1 MGYVVINIFNM
12 TRLILDDGAR
22 RSVSFRLLL
31 NVFDS
36 FLKHGRNRSS
46 RSTPPTR
53 RRSDRALRE
62 EGRRFFCVAQQESS
76 SAADKERSAKY
87 TLEMEGEG
95 SEGWRPPTK

>member
-1 MGYVVINIFNM
+1 M
-12 TRLILDDGAR
+12 TARGGAFPFGFCLR
-22 RSVSFRLLL
+22 FRL
-31 NVFDS
+31 FPE
-36 FLKHGRNRSS
+36 HGRNRSS

-53 RRSDRALRE
+53 RRSNRALRE

-95 SEGWRPPTK
+95 SEGWRPPTKDVRPRNAKLTGAR